1 MVAPGVFTRERD
13 LSYLTQGIA
22 NIGAA
27 FIGPMGMGPGFRP
40 VVVDQTNF
48 SDVFGPPSPESYAS
62 YAVRN
67 YLRNGGTATV
77 VRVMGL
83 DGYKQTD
90 VNPIALSL
98 NGLARIDAYSTS
110 SAGLSSTAVA
120 HDTNYEVAVP
130 LVNLKYFDQS
140 LITSFIPSG
149 TGGWT
154 CLSGSTII
162 SGSKIVFTVAGST
175 GTPTITS
182 VIYSASAEDGTN
194 VTVPFG
200 ILHSTRESAK
210 LDPTA
215 PGTQITSQL
224 NPATGDFTLQLSS
237 SLGTSSLVLNTYMD
251 KSNYFASKLGRVPTS
266 REFHAYAYSEFPRV
280 MDYMYYS
287 SVTPIDATIE
297 VDVATMD
304 FDGVGY
310 SEAVTPIIQSK
321 LVSGHKFDLFRVHT
335 FNDGNHANEEVKIS
349 ISDIDEAKGTFT
361 LSVRSYFDPTVPT
374 DREIDGKI
382 NQIEIFAGLS
392 MDPTSTSFIGQ
403 QIGTSFVHVNDDG
416 TVYIDGDFPARS
428 KYIWIELIADVDSLP
443 LNVVPW
449 GFDLVAPPNIL
460 DNVVAP
466 SYRMTTVS
474 NTDPDQRYYYGFDFE
489 DVTNRAF
496 IAPLPLHADTYT
508 FTPALASQL
517 SASAFS
523 LDDISDMAAIIA
535 KPTSQQKKFL
545 KFTVPFQGG
554 FDGLN
559 PARTVA
565 MGVDISATNTM
576 GFNLATSVTA
586 GSVAY
591 KRAIDA
597 VSNPEAYDI
606 NLLVLPGVIQEFHPY
621 ITDYANATC
630 ENRGDCFYIMDL
642 TGIDTGVDSAVQQ
655 TAGYDSN
662 YAAVYFPWIKVFEP
676 TNNKYIWVPPSV
688 SMPEVYAYSD
698 QRAAEWYAPAGLNR
712 GGIPG
717 AVGLRQRLTSANRDD
732 LYEARINPIASFT
745 NQGIVVWGQKTLQ
758 LRMSALDRVNVRRLL
773 LTIKKF
779 IASSARY
786 LVFEQNVEATRQKFL
801 NIANPYLAS
810 IQERSGLYSF
820 KVVMDASNNTSD
832 TIDRNML
839 VGQIYLQPTKT
850 AEFISLEFNIMPTG
864 AIFPTA

>member
-1 MVAPGVFTRERD
+1 MAEHMISPGVFTRERD

-83 DGYKQTD
+83 DGYTPASAASTVLSFTSASLKVPFGVLHPTRQGVTLNT
-90 VNPIALSL
+90 VTVSSPWVSSSGAFSLTISSSTGTSAPIALSTDRT
-98 NGLARIDAYSTS
+98 NGDL
-110 SAGLSSTAVA
+110 
-120 HDTNYEVAVP
+120 
-130 LVNLKYFDQS
+130 
-140 LITSFIPSG
+140 
-149 TGGWT
+149 
-154 CLSGSTII
+154 
-162 SGSKIVFTVAGST
+162 
-175 GTPTITS
+175 
-182 VIYSASAEDGTN
+182 
-194 VTVPFG
+194 
-200 ILHSTRESAK
+200 
-210 LDPTA
+210 
-215 PGTQITSQL
+215 
-224 NPATGDFTLQLSS
+224 
-237 SLGTSSLVLNTYMD
+237 
-251 KSNYFASKLGRVPTS
+251 YFASKLGAVATGK
-266 REFHAYAYSEFPRV
+266 EFDAYAYSEFPRALE
-280 MDYMYYS
+280 DYFISLSAVTVLAEPMS
-287 SVTPIDATIE
+287 SNMNFTA
-297 VDVATMD
+297 
-304 FDGVGY
+304 VGY

-321 LVSGHKFDLFRVHT
+321 TVSGHKFDLFRVHT

-349 ISDIDEAKGTFT
+349 ISDIDEVKGTFT

-443 LNVVPW
+443 ELIVPW
-449 GFDLVAPPNIL
+449 RFDLVSPPNTL
-460 DNVVAP
+460 PSASYALVAP

-474 NTDPDQRYYYGFDFE
+474 NTDPDSRYYYGYDFE
-489 DVTNRAF
+489 DATNRSF
-496 IAPLPLHADTYT
+496 IAPLPVGADTYAWS
-508 FTPALASQL
+508 PKS

-523 LDDISDMAAIIA
+523 LDDIDDMAAIIA
-535 KPTSQQKKFL
+535 KPTSQQKKYL

-576 GFNLATSVTA
+576 GFNLATSTAA
-586 GSVAY
+586 GSLAY

-606 NLLVLPGVIQEFHPY
+606 NLLVLPGVIQEYHPY

-758 LRMSALDRVNVRRLL
+758 LRMSALDRINVRRLL

-810 IQERSGLYSF
+810 IQERSGLYAF

-850 AEFISLEFNIMPTG
+850 AEFISLEFSITPTG